1 MLKTQ
6 TKILFFFALLFGPYI
21 AAQDNESCYAFEL
34 ESRSATDNEP
44 FCLDVNAHGFDELL
58 LFQWSIRYD
67 PAILEFTEVT
77 NFNLPGASEN
87 NFGRVTEGPDGA
99 FMGVAWASP
108 SLFAVDIDESEPLF
122 SICFQP
128 LVEAGITY
136 VEFFDDPTPFEIG
149 IEPDFQKALSVGL
162 ISAEVRIG
170 QESGNDLRI
179 EQLCLQAGDCDN
191 LGATSVEVSLSG
203 RDAVFTYNW
212 LGLGGITTNSSLF
225 EAPIPGF
232 YQLEVIDLDG
242 NKARGG
248 VFISE
253 YMRERLFY
261 TSLEP
266 IPCDQETGGRIN
278 LTARDPSASYR
289 FLWSNGASSQSLEDI
304 PPGTYAVTIT
314 NTRDGCQSL
323 ELFEMTY
330 RQLLGDT
337 EATCLDQDLVNV
349 RAFLYADG
357 HDGSLTYNWSTG
369 ETIITP
375 SQSEVQIPL
384 AEHDA
389 YSVTITAEDDCSI
402 VLDGELPACN
412 IGVDP
417 PASYA
422 GCLVYELGQLEVEQG
437 EIACIDVRVRG
448 FKDIVSSQYRIEW
461 DPEQLDFREVRNLNS
476 HLSLDNFGLTTGS
489 VEEGKLGTVWVDDGS
504 PRGATIED
512 DEILYSVCFKVL
524 DGSGFA
530 PIKVREQAGR
540 IEVNWARNLLDPNT
554 PIPVSFIEGGFYIN
568 SNVEDYP
575 IIDDLCVSPIGCGN
589 TGFERVTASVS
600 GGVSPYTYSWLG
612 PDNFTNQSSVFD
624 APGEG
629 AYFLT
634 VVDASGAIA
643 TATVQ
648 VRDTD
653 IYPNAFAQVN
663 SVSCDATNDGSI
675 TLTGISEPVDYSF
688 AWSNGETTRD
698 ISNLSVG
705 VYTVTITET
714 ARGCT
719 TVESYE
725 VHPENIR
732 AALYYSCSDSLTA
745 DVTASMYL
753 GISEDYT
760 FSWSNGEEEVAS
772 RTSTVQISEGDSVN
786 VSITNNRGCSFVS
799 QFIFPT
805 CSGPEDE
812 PEIAGSYAYNCAADG
827 QSATITAYVWDNIEG
842 PYTYV
847 WSNGFVEEGVIVSSI
862 TVPTN
867 TQYSVTITGING
879 GTEVLGGIE
888 PDCSGPEPLVL
899 SIGEAN
905 TSPGSTVCLAVRA
918 ENFNNILGLQYAVSW
933 DAARLEL
940 ASLQNYSLPD
950 LDESHFNFGAA
961 NYVNGTVYL
970 SWFDPSGFGV
980 SLSNDAL
987 LYEMC
992 FNVTGDDGEAAVFFD
1007 PESLQ
1012 LEVVNEDIESVLP
1025 AFNDGLVIINGEE
1038 RVWPGDTDN
1047 NEVANHY
1054 DLLNI
1059 GLAYGAVGP
1068 LREGADLI
1076 WRGQVA
1082 SDWNVSTPNTGIDF
1096 KHIDSNGDG
1105 TINALDTT
1113 AISLNWGRA
1122 VNLMPNPLEEYRS
1135 SPGEPKTTGAPIYIE
1150 AIPVQAGET
1159 VTFNINLGD
1168 RDNPVIGAYGL
1179 AFSIVYDPFAV
1190 EYGSVSASFE
1200 DSWLGEF
1207 GEDMI
1212 ALSRDDP
1219 NQHRIHVA
1227 LTRIDQLEVDGSGTI
1242 GQISMTIE
1250 DVIFRDTEYEMP
1262 FRVENVRLIRVNE
1275 EEVQVVQKQTIGTI
1289 TDTPLPSAEALFSS
1303 RIQLFPNPTRELVQL
1318 EYQFVKIDHIQ
1329 LLDLQGRILKEYQ
1342 ATDRISMQGLPP
1354 NTYLLRFVGPE
1365 GVALKKLVKL

>member
-6 TKILFFFALLFGPYI
+6 TKILFFFALLFGTLLG
-21 AAQDNESCYAFEL
+21 AQGIESCYAFEL
-34 ESRSATDNEP
+34 ESRSVNAEEP
-44 FCLDVNAHGFDELL
+44 FCVDVNAHGFDELL
-58 LFQWSIRYD
+58 LFQWSIKFD
-67 PAILEFTEVT
+67 PSQLEFTEVT
-77 NFNLPGASEN
+77 NFNLPGSSES
-87 NFGRVTEGPDGA
+87 NFGRVTDITDGA
-99 FMGVAWASP
+99 AMVVSWVSP
-108 SLFAVDIDESEPLF
+108 SLSAIDIDESAPLF

-128 LVEAGITY
+128 LVETGVTY
-136 VEFFDDPTPFEIG
+136 VEFFDDPTPFEIIIDPEVSKG
-149 IEPDFQKALSVGL
+149 LSVGL
-162 ISAEVRIG
+162 SSAEITIG
-170 QESGNDLRI
+170 EETANDLSI
-179 EQLCLQAGDCDN
+179 EQICIRPGNCDN
-191 LGATSVEVSLSG
+191 LGATSVQVSMDG
-203 RDAVFTYNW
+203 RDAIFSYNW
-212 LGLGGITTNSSLF
+212 LGLGGIATNSPVF

-232 YQLEVIDLDG
+232 YQLEVTDSDG
-242 NKARGG
+242 NRARGG

-253 YMRERLFY
+253 FIRESLFQ

-278 LTARDPSASYR
+278 LAAIDPTASYS
-289 FLWSNGASSQSLEDI
+289 FLWSNGATGQTLEDI

-314 NTRDGCQSL
+314 NTRNACQYL
-323 ELFEMTY
+323 ELFEMNY
-330 RQLLGDT
+330 RQVEGEV
-337 EATCLDQDLVNV
+337 EAICLEEDLVNI
-349 RAFLYADG
+349 RAFLYGVAYDEL
-357 HDGSLTYNWSTG
+357 LTFEWSNG
-369 ETIITP
+369 ETMVASFQ
-375 SQSEVQIPL
+375 SQVQIPL
-384 AEHDA
+384 AGNDT
-389 YSVTITAEDDCSI
+389 YSVTITTEDECFM
-402 VLDGELPACN
+402 VLEGELPACEAE
-412 IGVDP
+412 VDP
-417 PASYA
+417 PISYE
-422 GCLVYELGQLEVEQG
+422 GCLVHEIGQTVVEQG
-437 EIACIDVRVRG
+437 EIACVDVRARG
-448 FKDIVSSQYRIEW
+448 FKDLVTFQYTLQW
-461 DPEQLDFREVRNLNS
+461 DPAQLDFREVSNLNPNL
-476 HLSLDNFGLTTGS
+476 HLNNFGIAGDS
-489 VEEGKLGTVWVDDGS
+489 VEEGMLTTSWLDEGPPG
-504 PRGATIED
+504 GATIED
-512 DEILYSVCFKVL
+512 DEILYSLCFEALSDAGV
-524 DGSGFA
+524 A
-530 PIKVREQAGR
+530 PIKLQDASTG
-540 IEVNWARNLLDPNT
+540 IEASWALDSLNT
-554 PIPVSFIEGGFYIN
+554 SVSIPISIIDGGFYFAVDPMGSPQITG
-568 SNVEDYP
+568 
-575 IIDDLCVSPIGCGN
+575 LCVNSDGCGD
-589 TGFERVTASVS
+589 TRVERINATVM
-600 GGVSPYTYSWLG
+600 GGVSPYTYMWEG
-612 PDNFTNQSSVFD
+612 PDNFSSQSSTFE
-624 APGEG
+624 APRPGL
-629 AYFLT
+629 YYLT
-634 VVDASGAIA
+634 VGDANGA
-643 TATVQ
+643 TATAAVE
-648 VRDTD
+648 VKDTD
-653 IYPNAFAQVN
+653 VYPNTLAQITP
-663 SVSCDATNDGSI
+663 VSCNATNDGSI
-675 TLTGISEPVDYSF
+675 KLSEITDPLAYSF
-688 AWSNGETTRD
+688 QWSNGATTRD
-698 ISNLSVG
+698 IFNLSVG

-732 AALYYSCSDSLTA
+732 ASLFYSCADSLTA
-745 DVTASMYL
+745 DVTASVRL
-753 GISEDYT
+753 GGTEEYT
-760 FSWSNGEEEVAS
+760 FSWSNGMVEVDS
-772 RTSTVQISEGDSVN
+772 QFSTVQIVQGETVN
-786 VSITNNRGCSFVS
+786 VTITNYRGCTYVS
-799 QFIFPT
+799 QLIVPT
-805 CSGPEDE
+805 CPVSPDDNEFTASFG
-812 PEIAGSYAYNCAADG
+812 YNCSESG
-827 QSATITAYVWDNIEG
+827 QSAIVTAYVFGNPQETF
-842 PYTYV
+842 TYI
-847 WSNGFVEEGVIVSSI
+847 WSTGLVEQEVRSSSV
-862 TVPTN
+862 TVPIGSI
-867 TQYSVTITGING
+867 YSVTITDSSGA
-879 GTEVLGGIE
+879 TEVLGGIE

-950 LDESHFNFGAA
+950 LEESHFNFGAA

-980 SLSNDAL
+980 SLPNDAL

-1025 AFNDGLVIINGEE
+1025 SFNDGLVIINGEE

-1105 TINALDTT
+1105 TINALDTA

-1135 SPGEPKTTGAPIYIE
+1135 SPGEPKTTGPPIYIE

-1168 RDNPVIGAYGL
+1168 GDNPVIGAYGL

-1219 NQHRIHVA
+1219 NQHRIHLA

-1289 TDTPLPSAEALFSS
+1289 TDTPLSSAEALLSS